1 MASIT
6 IDSELMSNYVSS
18 VPVPAGSHHVAL
30 LDQKRMPMVLCLS
43 NDKQPRLRVCKF
55 VAFLKYTF
63 LQSFDKAL
71 QYAETKMATL
81 I

>member
-55 VAFLKYTF
+55 VPFTDTTF
-63 LQSFDKAL
+63 LQSSNEAL
-71 QYAETKMATL
+71 QYAETRKATL